1 MSWGA
6 DHRVVDG
13 AGLAKFAAAV
23 GALLSEPARML
34 LHSR

>member
-1 MSWGA
+1 
-6 DHRVVDG
+6 VVDG
-13 AGLAKFAAAV
+13 AGLAKFAADV